1 MVSSHQSNPQVR
13 TLELSLMAELSSGP
27 SPWGASE
34 GRAPQQRKVPP
45 DAQVEYNDNF
55 IGKPIDFNHVE

>member
-1 MVSSHQSNPQVR
+1 MFRFMEIPGIDIIMNISPR
-13 TLELSLMAELSSGP
+13 KSGP

-34 GRAPQQRKVPP
+34 GRAPNGGKCPPPP

-55 IGKPIDFNHVE
+55 IGKPMDFNHVK